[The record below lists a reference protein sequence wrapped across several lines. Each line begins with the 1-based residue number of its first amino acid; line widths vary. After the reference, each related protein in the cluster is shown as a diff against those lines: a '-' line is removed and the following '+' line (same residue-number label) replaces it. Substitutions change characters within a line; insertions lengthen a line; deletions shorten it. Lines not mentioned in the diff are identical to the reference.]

1 VENEIVLL
9 DTSVL
14 IDYYRKKD
22 KSKSYFFKL
31 TDLYNSFAISSITY
45 FEIYTGVS
53 TDDQKLVW
61 DAFFQEIIILPFDTE
76 TAKTAANLNVKLKR
90 ARKQIEMADLFI
102 AATAI
107 SNNMA
112 CATLNKKHF
121 ERIENLNLVAQL

>member
-1 VENEIVLL
+1 MENEIVLL

-22 KSKSYFFKL
+22 KSKSYFYQL
-31 TDLYNSFAISSITY
+31 TDHYNTFAISAITY

-53 TDDQKLVW
+53 TAEQKLVW
-61 DAFFQEIIILPFDTE
+61 DTFFGEIVILPFDAE
-76 TAKTAANLNVKLKR
+76 AAKTAANLNVDLKR
-90 ARKQIEMADLFI
+90 IRKQIEIADLFI

-107 SNNMA
+107 SNNIA

-121 ERIENLNLVAQL
+121 QRIEKLILIP